1 MFTRVISAQT
11 APDGFDSVVR
21 FAQEQLPG
29 FQALP
34 GFQGFYLLTDRE
46 TGDLMTISLW
56 DTRED
61 VEQVEARAAQ
71 LRSEAVESTGIPQPP
86 ARIYQVEFA
95 HLA

>member
-21 FAQEQLPG
+21 FTQEQLPG

-34 GFQGFYLLTDRE
+34 GFRGFYLLTDRE